1 MDDLYAIQ
9 ANEYNTPTMCN
20 LGDVTPMLF
29 LECRVK

>member
-1 MDDLYAIQ
+1 MDDLYTIQ